1 MKYNIFVNQL
11 VLSKTKLDLK
21 DCAIL
26 DYLRAFCQTDDKN
39 IKQLE
44 IKEAG
49 ISYNYTWIN
58 FNYLIKEMP
67 LLRLKQKASI
77 SERIGKIEKA
87 GFIKTFRAPDRS
99 IYVRLTEKIKELEFQ
114 VEEVLAKTNRGV
126 SQNKQEVLAKTNST
140 IILSINHNI
149 NNNNKINGDSQES
162 PSIKPLKA
170 REIKPEPLET
180 TPVVSPGSGFQDTN
194 ALSVS
199 NRNALSVNNNKIN
212 GEFKNSPP
220 IQSLKRKEFK
230 VKPEEYKEITD
241 AYQRYKGIELSGAE
255 FGEVKRAIKTMLY
268 SGRTKENIIAFM
280 RFCADVCQAIK
291 EGDKDIEKRLGWL
304 QDWTML
310 TIKRKMPE
318 FLAGKFKK
326 VDDDETLEH
335 IPEIARSW
343 LK

>member
-1 MKYNIFVNQL
+1 MIEENNNEFELEKQL
-11 VLSKTKLDLK
+11 VIISTPTIKKLLSFGTIGRDALLLYMFYYYTAKWQKTNQPRATAQFCMKGLYWGEERFSKADKLLK
-21 DCAIL
+21 DL
-26 DYLRAFCQTDDKN
+26 NLVSKVSKKN
-39 IKQLE
+39 EKGQIESWYVK
-44 IKEAG
+44 INYFWTAKKE
-49 ISYNYTWIN
+49 
-58 FNYLIKEMP
+58 
-67 LLRLKQKASI
+67 R
-77 SERIGKIEKA
+77 KIEPKLSNE
-87 GFIKTFRAPDRS
+87 PS
-99 IYVRLTEKIKELEFQ
+99 QSQPLTVDSQ
-114 VEEVLAKTNRGV
+114 
-126 SQNKQEVLAKTNST
+126 SQN
-140 IILSINHNI
+140 
-149 NNNNKINGDSQES
+149 
-162 PSIKPLKA
+162 KA

-212 GEFKNSPP
+212 GDSQESPS

-280 RFCADVCQAIK
+280 RFCSDVCQAIK